1 MNQDLT
7 GANIVFILRCPAPYW
22 IDGLDALATAWQ
34 KYGEFHLV
42 CEELQAD
49 PLHPWD
55 ANHLKPRKAIL
66 HHHPSEKRWR
76 GVPFPP
82 REIWKLLDS
91 IDPQIVVIHEY
102 SPYVAFSGLAW
113 AKLRGRICLVSSD
126 VGQIKQKEFSWIHRV
141 IQNSILRVVDG
152 MIART
157 VDAEHHAR
165 RFGKPVLLA
174 PHAIS
179 TAQFEATPRLNGR
192 AKDSKR
198 LIQVGALIPCKG
210 VDLLLA
216 ALAKVAI
223 KMPNI
228 ELLLLGS
235 GDQESIRKVAR
246 TFRVEDRL
254 IFKEFLQPPD
264 VAREYAMADAFVLAS
279 RLDTYGVVVHEA
291 AASGLPLVISKFA
304 GASATL
310 VEEGVNGHVVDPF
323 DTDTFSACIVDVLSP
338 ENNPKYGLA
347 SVQLARRYDVGVLG
361 QETAAWMVGLLQH
374 RSSNRRSEHLV

>member
-1 MNQDLT
+1 MNRKSIQ
-7 GANIVFILRCPAPYW
+7 ANIVFILRCPAPYW
-22 IDGLDALATAWQ
+22 IHGLDAVAAAWQ

-42 CEELQAD
+42 CEELKAD

-55 ANHLKPRKAIL
+55 TNYLKPQKAAL
-66 HHHPSEKRWR
+66 HHCPPRKRWR
-76 GVPFPP
+76 GIPLPP
-82 REIWKLLDS
+82 REIWALLDS

-113 AKLRGRICLVSSD
+113 AKLRRRICLISSD
-126 VGQIKQKEFSWIHRV
+126 VGQIKQKEFSRIHRV
-141 IQNSILRVVDG
+141 IQNGILRIADG

-165 RFGKPVLLA
+165 RLGKPVLLA

-179 TAQFEATPRLNGR
+179 TAQFEAKPRLDKEV
-192 AKDSKR
+192 KDGKR

-216 ALAKVAI
+216 ALAKVAREI
-223 KMPNI
+223 PDV

-235 GDQESIRKVAR
+235 GDQEGIRKVAR
-246 TFRVEDRL
+246 PLGIENRL
-254 IFKEFLQPPD
+254 IFKEFLQPPE
-264 VAREYAMADAFVLAS
+264 VAKEYAIADAFVLAS

-291 AASGLPLVISKFA
+291 AAAGLPLVVSKFA

-310 VEEGVNGHVVDPF
+310 VKTGTNGHVADPF
-323 DTDTFSACIVDVLSP
+323 DTDAFSACLVDVLMP
-338 ENNPKYGLA
+338 ENNRKYGLA
-347 SVQLARRYDVGVLG
+347 SIQLAHRYDVDVLG
-361 QETAAWMVGLLQH
+361 QDTTAWMVSLLRD
-374 RSSNRRSEHLV
+374 RSVNQGPSL